1 MTMIKKERKQTKRDK
16 DDGKTPRKRRTF
28 VMRKKKCRFCT
39 DKITTIDYL
48 DHQLLGRFIT
58 DRGKIVPS
66 RISGT
71 CAKHQRK
78 LAKAIKRARNIG
90 LLPFLVQ

>member
-1 MTMIKKERKQTKRDK
+1 MPMMKKVKKLSKREK
-16 DDGKTPRKRRTF
+16 DDKKTPRKRRTF

-39 DKITTIDYL
+39 DKIAKIEYL

-71 CAKHQRK
+71 CARHQRK
-78 LAKAIKRARNIG
+78 LAKVIKRARNIG